1 MCVCVVVVVAAAGQC
16 HPGQEEG
23 DDKNAMEEEGTQCVR
38 LYDHL
43 VYIYIYLN
51 KFSIYGTLASLS
63 IEM

>member
-1 MCVCVVVVVAAAGQC
+1 MAAGQC

-51 KFSIYGTLASLS
+51 KFLYLWNVSIVEY
-63 IEM
+63 